1 MIINILKIIKNKK
14 MTLDQKTSPTVIIN
28 YDIYAKYNVGS
39 VEPTTANI
47 TPNNQLNNSVVY
59 PSMFDRWT
67 DI

>member
-1 MIINILKIIKNKK
+1 

-59 PSMFDRWT
+59 PSMFDRWM